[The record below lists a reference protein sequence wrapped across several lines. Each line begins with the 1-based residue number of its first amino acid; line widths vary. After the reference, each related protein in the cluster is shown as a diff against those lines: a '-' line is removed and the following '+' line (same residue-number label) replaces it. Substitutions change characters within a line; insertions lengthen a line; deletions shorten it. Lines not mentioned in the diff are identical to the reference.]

1 LLYNSRLKLFPEK
14 LKSRWSG
21 LFTIKDVKPYRD
33 IEIEDQ
39 FKDHNWLVNGQIL
52 KIYLV
57 GEVPQHTI
65 AIKLEDP

>member
-1 LLYNSRLKLFPEK
+1 LLYNSRLKLFLGK

-21 LFTIKDVKPYRD
+21 LFTIKDIKPYGG

-39 FKDHNWLVNGQIL
+39 SKDHNWLVNGQIL
-52 KIYLV
+52 KIYLG

-65 AIKLEDP
+65 SFKLKDP